1 MKTNRLIVFALAA
14 LLAVYPL
21 MSVSCSESPA
31 DTPATDQTSAADTT
45 TDTPSDTSADT
56 TPDSSE
62 TIIGTIFTFS
72 DAGIGMTNE
81 VSSGYKIDGTTLTID
96 EAGTYILTGSCQNGS
111 VKVKKGTTGV
121 TLVLNNLTLSGEST
135 APITCAKSSE
145 VEIVVLG
152 TSSLSDSEQNN
163 DDNYPDNADAENA
176 VMKFKDGSNVTL
188 SGSGTLNITANGK
201 NGIKSGATTDDE
213 GEASLTIKE
222 LTLNINAPVNDAV
235 NAEALL
241 NILSG
246 NITIDAADDALHC
259 DYTLNVG
266 SETTSPTI
274 TINSCYEGLEGAE
287 INIYSGDIVIHATD
301 DCINAANSDLNNY
314 DFTMNFYGGNI
325 TADTTTGDGFD
336 SNGSMTISGGNIVVW
351 TANTADNE
359 PLDADGVITITGGT
373 VLAAG
378 GSAGMGMNLSAEQ
391 PYVIFGNTSFGGFGR
406 GGAQSISKGSTI
418 TISGGSEVYSGEA
431 LTNANYFFFS
441 SNKLTEGESYTLK
454 SGDSE
459 IGTSTAA
466 TGSVTT
472 GMGGFGGGGMG
483 GGNFGGNRPGKGG
496 MNGQDGNDGQTPPE
510 KPDGDFTP
518 GEMPDGFD
526 PDNMPE
532 MPDDFDPNN
541 LPDDFDPDNMPEM
554 PDGFDPGNKP
564 DDAPEKPGESSASSD
579 NKV

>member
-31 DTPATDQTSAADTT
+31 DTPATDTTSVSDTT
-45 TDTPSDTSADT
+45 TDTTPADTSPETSGSD
-56 TPDSSE
+56 E
-62 TIIGTIFTFS
+62 TITGTILTFS
-72 DAGIGMTNE
+72 EAGISMTNE
-81 VSSGYKIDGTTLTID
+81 VSSGYKIDGTALTID

-121 TLVLNNLTLSGEST
+121 TLVLKDLTLSSEST

-152 TSSLSDSEQNN
+152 TNSLSDSEKNN

-201 NGIKSGATTDDE
+201 NGIKSGASTDDE

-241 NILSG
+241 NVLSG

-287 INIYSGDIVIHATD
+287 INVYSGDIVIHATD
-301 DCINAANSDLNNY
+301 DCINAANADLNNY
-314 DFTMNFYGGNI
+314 DFKMNFYGGNI

-391 PYVIFGNTSFGGFGR
+391 PYVLFQSSNGGF

-431 LTNANYFFFS
+431 LTNGSYVFFS
-441 SNKLTEGESYTLK
+441 SADLTEGESYTLK

-459 IGTSTAA
+459 LGTSTAA
-466 TGSVTT
+466 TGSVST
-472 GMGGFGGGGMG
+472 GMGGFGGGKFG
-483 GGNFGGNRPGKGG
+483 GFGGNRPGGGRGG
-496 MNGQDGNDGQTPPE
+496 MNGQDGNGGQTPPE

-518 GEMPDGFD
+518 GEMPEMPDDFDPSNLPDGFD

-532 MPDDFDPNN
+532 MS
-541 LPDDFDPDNMPEM
+541 
-554 PDGFDPGNKP
+554 DGFDPGNKP
-564 DDAPEKPGESSASSD
+564 DAAPEKPGESSASAD